1 MAGNVEC
8 MKRTEMPTGFWRGN
22 LKETDNLED
31 LSVDGKIILK
41 YI

>member
-8 MKRTEMPTGFWRGN
+8 MKRTEMSTGFWCGN
-22 LKETDNLED
+22 LKEMDNLED

-41 YI
+41 YV